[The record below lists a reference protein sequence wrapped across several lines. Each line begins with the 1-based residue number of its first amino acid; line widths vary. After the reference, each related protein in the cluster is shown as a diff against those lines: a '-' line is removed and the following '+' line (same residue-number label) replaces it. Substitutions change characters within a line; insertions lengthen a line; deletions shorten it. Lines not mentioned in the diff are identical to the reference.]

1 MTALIRPLAAAD
13 LPACEAISSRAFF
26 ELDSRTYQRA
36 WPDPAPR
43 PATRT
48 DAWINRSLA
57 LLRSDPG
64 GCWAAEVDGEV
75 VGFATSLRRETL
87 WVLASYAVRPGLQ
100 GQGIG
105 RQLLAAA
112 ASHGQGCLRAMLN
125 SSQDQPALRRYRQA
139 GFDTL
144 PQVMLWGR
152 VERSLLPV
160 VKHVRPGSETDYD
173 LMDSLDRRARH
184 AGHGPDHAVLAAQ
197 FRLLVMDH
205 ATGQGYAW
213 VDEKGSVACLAADSR
228 RSAALL
234 LWEALASSDP
244 EVPVEI
250 GHVSPANQWALAVA
264 TEARLEIHPRGF
276 LALRGM
282 KDPAPY
288 IPHSTLL

>member
-1 MTALIRPLAAAD
+1 VTAVLRPLTAAD
-13 LPACEAISSRAFF
+13 LPACEAFSSRAFF
-26 ELDSRTYQRA
+26 ELDTRTYQRA

-43 PATRT
+43 APDRAE
-48 DAWINRSLA
+48 AWINRTLA
-57 LLRSDPG
+57 FLRTDPG
-64 GCWAAEVDGEV
+64 GCWAAELDGEV

-87 WVLASYAVRPGLQ
+87 WILASYAVRPGLQ

-105 RQLLAAA
+105 RELLGAA

-125 SSQDQPALRRYRQA
+125 SSQDQQAIRRYRQA

-144 PQVMLWGR
+144 PQVMLWGH
-152 VERSLLPV
+152 VDRSLLPV
-160 VKHVRPGSETDYD
+160 VERVRPGSAADYD
-173 LMDSLDRRARH
+173 LMDSLDRRTRH

-205 ATGQGYAW
+205 HAGQGYAW
-213 VDEKGSVACLAADSR
+213 VDERGSVACLAADSR
-228 RSAALL
+228 RSARSL
-234 LWEALASSDP
+234 LWEALAASTP

-250 GHVSPANQWALAVA
+250 THVSPANQWALEVA

-282 KDPAPY
+282 KDPTPY